1 MVAPINLN
9 SNAVGGRH
17 RGGRGNDPIVG
28 RVIKIRRG
36 PLKGYRGRV
45 KEVTGSLVRVEL
57 DSQMKIVTGKTYLFL
72 DNWFYICFFISSKFW
87 CFAVK
92 RDEISDIAGTIGT
105 PGRLENL

>member
-1 MVAPINLN
+1 MVAPLNLN

-57 DSQMKIVTGKTYLFL
+57 DSQMKIVTGKTSLFGIIGFSFVFLYLL
-72 DNWFYICFFISSKFW
+72 RSGVLQLREMKFP
-87 CFAVK
+87 
-92 RDEISDIAGTIGT
+92 T
-105 PGRLENL
+105 